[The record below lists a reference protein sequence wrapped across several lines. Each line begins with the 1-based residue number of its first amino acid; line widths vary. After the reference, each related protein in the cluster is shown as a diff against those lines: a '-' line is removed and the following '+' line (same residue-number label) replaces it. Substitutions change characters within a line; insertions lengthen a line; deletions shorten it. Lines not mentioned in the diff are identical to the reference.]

1 MKRPVLMAAIGY
13 IIGIIEGLYLHIS
26 IVPLYLCIAAIYSLI
41 HILVH
46 SKKSNLWK
54 ITRYVRYIKLYIN
67 NYAIIILLISSIISN
82 ITVHKLEKT
91 YTELQQQL
99 SESEETTLI
108 GMIASPV
115 TQKEY
120 EQVYTL
126 KIDYAI
132 HQGEKTKVK
141 DLSVYI
147 HNKETSNN
155 TYQYGDIV
163 EVKGSFEIPEGQRNY
178 GGFDYSMYLKTEKIL
193 GNVKVSQIELIRKFT
208 SAAYNNLTAHSTSIA
223 QNIKAT
229 DLENAH
235 KNILT
240 ILQAKATEISQII
253 QQRICQILPTEISS
267 ILIGLLLGN
276 TQYIEEDVIQNFRNA
291 NISHVLAVSGMHMS
305 YLILIAMA
313 VFNKPLGKRKAYIS
327 SIILILAYM
336 FITGFSPSIVRA
348 GIMGILL
355 IISKLIHKCNDVFTN
370 ISIAVLGILLNNPYT
385 ILSLGFQ
392 LSFGGT
398 IGIVLFNRFVSKIL
412 KKWIKGKLLEMISVT
427 ISAQMVILP
436 ISIFHFNTISPYFLV
451 TNLLI
456 GIIIGPIMACS
467 FGFLFLI
474 LISTKLATTLS
485 WMIEIPIHVLIWI
498 SKFGKLPFSCI
509 HIATPHLWHILL
521 YFTLIILFIFL
532 YRVYK
537 AKYVTNTIIRFRNVI
552 ALIKF
557 YIKHRMSKNNKRR
570 LIYLMIL
577 GIAFFSISKIIPNNL
592 DIHFVDVGQ
601 GDCTFI
607 ETPSRKN
614 NTNRWRRLRKL

>member
-26 IVPLYLCIAAIYSLI
+26 IVPLYVCIAAIYSFI

-54 ITRYVRYIKLYIN
+54 ITRYFRYIKLYIN
-67 NYAIIILLISSIISN
+67 KHAIIILLIASIISN
-82 ITVHKLEKT
+82 ITVHKLEKI
-91 YTELQQQL
+91 YTEYQQQL
-99 SESEETTLI
+99 SEPEEITLI

-132 HQGEKTKVK
+132 CKDKKTKIK

-147 HNKETSNN
+147 HSKVTSNN

-163 EVKGSFEIPEGQRNY
+163 EAKGSFEIPEGQRNY
-178 GGFDYSMYLKTEKIL
+178 GGFDYNMYLKTEKIL
-193 GNVKVSQIELIRKFT
+193 GNMKASQIELIRDFT
-208 SAAYNNLTAHSTSIA
+208 STTYNNLTNRNASIA
-223 QNIKAT
+223 QNTKTIG
-229 DLENAH
+229 LENVH

-240 ILQAKATEISQII
+240 ILQAKATKISQTI
-253 QQRICQILPTEISS
+253 QERIRQILPKETAN

-305 YLILIAMA
+305 YLIIIAMEI
-313 VFNKPLGKRKAYIS
+313 FNKPLGKRKAYIT

-370 ISIAVLGILLNNPYT
+370 ISIAVLAILLNNPYT

-398 IGIVLFNRFVSKIL
+398 IGIVVFNRFISKIL

-427 ISAQMVILP
+427 LSAQMVILP
-436 ISIFHFNTISPYFLV
+436 ISIFHFNTISPYFLI

-456 GIIIGPIMACS
+456 GIAIGPIMACS

-474 LISTKLATTLS
+474 LISTKLATTFA
-485 WMIEIPIHVLIWI
+485 WIVEIPIRVLIWI
-498 SKFGKLPFSCI
+498 SEFGKLPFSCI
-509 HIATPHLWHILL
+509 YIATPHIWHILL
-521 YFTLIILFIFL
+521 YFILLILFIFL

-577 GIAFFSISKIIPNNL
+577 GIAFLSISKIIHNNL

-614 NTNRWRRLRKL
+614 NSNRWRRFRKL

>member
-26 IVPLYLCIAAIYSLI
+26 IVPLYVCIAAIYSLI

-46 SKKSNLWK
+46 SRKFNLWK
-54 ITRYVRYIKLYIN
+54 ITRYFRYIKLYIN
-67 NYAIIILLISSIISN
+67 NHAIIILLIASIISN

-99 SESEETTLI
+99 NKSEEITLI

-132 HQGEKTKVK
+132 CQGRKTKIK

-147 HNKETSNN
+147 HNKGTSNN
-155 TYQYGDIV
+155 IYQYGDIV
-163 EVKGSFEIPEGQRNY
+163 EVKGSFETPEGQKNY
-178 GGFDYSMYLKTEKIL
+178 GGFDYNMYLKTVKVL
-193 GNVKVSQIELIRKFT
+193 GNVKVSQIELIKDFT
-208 SAAYNNLTAHSTSIA
+208 ST
-223 QNIKAT
+223 
-229 DLENAH
+229 
-235 KNILT
+235 
-240 ILQAKATEISQII
+240 LQAKATKMSQTI
-253 QQRICQILPTEISS
+253 QQRIYQILPIEISS

-276 TQYIEEDVIQNFRNA
+276 TQYIEEDIIQNFRNA

-313 VFNKPLGKRKAYIS
+313 VFNKPLGKRKAYILA
-327 SIILILAYM
+327 IILILAYM

-370 ISIAVLGILLNNPYT
+370 ISIAILVILLNNPYT
-385 ILSLGFQ
+385 ILNLGFQ

-398 IGIVLFNRFVSKIL
+398 IGIVLFNRFISKIL
-412 KKWIKGKLLEMISVT
+412 KKWIKGKLLEIISVT
-427 ISAQMVILP
+427 ISVQMIILP
-436 ISIFHFNTISPYFLV
+436 ISIFHFNTISPYFLI

-456 GIIIGPIMACS
+456 GISIGPIMTCS
-467 FGFLFLI
+467 FGFLFFI

-485 WMIEIPIHVLIWI
+485 WMVEIPIHALIWI
-498 SKFGKLPFSCI
+498 SEFGKLPFSCI
-509 HIATPHLWHILL
+509 YIATPHIWHILL
-521 YFTLIILFIFL
+521 YFISLILFIFL
-532 YRVYK
+532 YHVYK

-557 YIKHRMSKNNKRR
+557 YIKYRMSKNNKRR

-577 GIAFFSISKIIPNNL
+577 GIAFLSISKIIPNNL